1 MRISDWS
8 SDVCSSDLLLQH
20 LEAVDARREAGTGG
34 FRLPVQ
40 WVCRLDQNFRGF
52 SGPVV
57 GGPVAVGDEI
67 AVLPSGQRS
76 RVATIVTADGHLE
89 RAVEGQA
96 VTLAHADEIEA
107 RRGDSR
113 GRAACRARGRKNG

>member
-1 MRISDWS
+1 MLQASESTPWYDGPN
-8 SDVCSSDLLLQH
+8 LLQH

-40 WVCRLDQNFRGF
+40 WDCRPDQNFRGF

-76 RVATIVTADGHLE
+76 RVATIVTADGNLE
-89 RAVEGQA
+89 RAVRSEEHTSELQSLMRISYA
-96 VTLAHADEIEA
+96 VL
-107 RRGDSR
+107 
-113 GRAACRARGRKNG
+113 